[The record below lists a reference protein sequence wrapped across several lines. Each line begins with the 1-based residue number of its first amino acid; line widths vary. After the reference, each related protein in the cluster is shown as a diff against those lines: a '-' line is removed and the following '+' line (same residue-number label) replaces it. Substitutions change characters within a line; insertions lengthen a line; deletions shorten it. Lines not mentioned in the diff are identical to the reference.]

1 MNFFKR
7 LFARR
12 FDANA
17 TATQAAEAY
26 KKALGPDLV
35 GVLAF
40 GSWAVGEYVE
50 GHSDL
55 NLVVVVKRLDAE
67 VLKRATPVTVSLQH
81 PMLTVRFFIQ
91 SEMKRFAEA
100 FPLEF
105 QDMAESRKLL
115 AGEDPFAR
123 LDVPSAH
130 LAFELLSESRVR
142 LIKFR
147 QKLVQ
152 GVGMDLAAARV
163 LVGSTLGA
171 ILPLLRG
178 LIRLKK
184 RKPPKQ
190 RVRVI
195 EEACKLF
202 RLSRRT
208 LLQAHDIKYGRKN
221 ADSIDAIG
229 LLERLREE
237 LERLAELCAKLHEE
251 GGGSV
256 SAEGGREGRNDRGDR
271 EGRGEREGRS
281 EGRDRE
287 GGRDRDH
294 RSGGEHRGRDRD
306 RDHGGR
312 RSSGLGGDKN
322 KRLAEVRQLIIEAGM
337 KKRWEPKEPERFLS
351 DDVARDSNLG
361 VGIRFAWDRAWQPD
375 RRKKGYVPP
384 KPVEVEVPSQSQ
396 EEAWADEAA
405 EISAQ
410 AAEEAASVEAPQP
423 EAAQAGKSAT
433 GADAAEDAG
442 DGHVEER
449 LDRDDDPLIEEKL

>member
-1 MNFFKR
+1 MNFFQR

-17 TATQAAEAY
+17 TATQAAESF

-55 NLVVVVKRLDAE
+55 NLIVVCKRLDAD
-67 VLKRATPVTVSLQH
+67 VLKRLTPATRALRH
-81 PMLTVRFFIQ
+81 PLLTVRFFNQ
-91 SEMKRFAEA
+91 NELRRFAEA

-115 AGEDPFAR
+115 VGEDPFAR
-123 LDVPSAH
+123 LDVPSVH

-152 GVGMDLAAARV
+152 GVGMDLAEARV

-171 ILPLLRG
+171 ILPMLRG

-221 ADSIDAIG
+221 ADSIDAVG

-251 GGGSV
+251 GGGAAV
-256 SAEGGREGRNDRGDR
+256 SASSS
-271 EGRGEREGRS
+271 EGRS
-281 EGRDRE
+281 EGRNDGRSE
-287 GGRDRDH
+287 VRNDGRSEGRDNGREH
-294 RSGGEHRGRDRD
+294 RGSGEREHRGRDRD

-312 RSSGLGGDKN
+312 RSPGLGGDKN
-322 KRLAEVRQLIIEAGM
+322 KRLAEVRQLIIEAGL

-351 DDVARDSNLG
+351 DDVARDTALG

-375 RRKKGYVPP
+375 RRKTGYVAP
-384 KPVEVEVPSQSQ
+384 KPVELEVPTQTE

-405 EISAQ
+405 EISA
-410 AAEEAASVEAPQP
+410 EAAAKEALELGVEPPVAELTPVLGLAS
-423 EAAQAGKSAT
+423 EEEIHSA
-433 GADAAEDAG
+433 DHDPLAED
-442 DGHVEER
+442 
-449 LDRDDDPLIEEKL
+449 KL